1 MNPFTTDQRRL
12 RQAYATYMSGQVE
25 PHVAVTATLCQSRSY
40 DGSSG
45 LTWRKGDPILY
56 EGIFRGLVN
65 RLSRQVLGRQAV
77 RHGKVL
83 AAGGVIEGDGVNQ
96 LYHAHLFLRRP
107 DHVVA
112 EDFEQSIIEVFAQSP
127 WLKPDLDI
135 REIEGGWVWYTH
147 KRNPETFMYL

>member
-1 MNPFTTDQRRL
+1 MSHFTADQHHL
-12 RQAYATYMSGQVE
+12 RHAYANYMSRQIE

-45 LTWRKGDPILY
+45 LVWKKGDPILY
-56 EGIFRGLVN
+56 EGVFRGLVK
-65 RLSRQVLGRQAV
+65 RLSREVLGRQAV
-77 RHGKVL
+77 RHGKDL
-83 AAGGVIEGDGVNQ
+83 AAGGVIEGDGIDQ

-107 DHVVA
+107 DHLAA
-112 EDFEQSIIEVFAQSP
+112 EDFERSIRVVFAQSP

-135 REIEGGWVWYTH
+135 REIKGGWVWYAH